1 MVNKSVLVDTP
12 ERIIQKYRSR
22 LIAFGIP
29 VERIILFGSYAKGT
43 EKPWSDV
50 DLCVVSSIF
59 GKDRYAERV
68 MLAKL
73 TSGIEDMIEPHP
85 YHPDELMDPFDPLA
99 QEIRMY
105 GKLVA

>member
-1 MVNKSVLVDTP
+1 MTNKSLLIDTP
-12 ERIIQKYRSR
+12 VHIIQKYRAQ
-22 LIAFGIP
+22 LIAAGIP

-43 EKPWSDV
+43 AKPWSDA

-68 MLAKL
+68 SLAKL
-73 TSGIEDMIEPHP
+73 TSGVEDMIEPYP

-105 GKLVA
+105 GKLIV